1 MQAIQTK
8 IIPYTNHKPMRIK
21 AECFVGKITVHWD
34 YSLDGEANHILA
46 AKALMDKLGWE
57 FDFVSGTLKDGSMV
71 HVLIKG

>member
-8 IIPYTNHKPMRIK
+8 ILPYTDYKPMRIK

-46 AKALMDKLGWE
+46 AKALMDKLEWE

>member
-8 IIPYTNHKPMRIK
+8 IIPYTNYKPMRIK
-21 AECFVGKITVHWD
+21 AECFVGKTTVQWN

>member
-8 IIPYTNHKPMRIK
+8 ILPYTNYKPMRIT
-21 AECFVGKITVHWD
+21 AECFVGKIIVQWN
-34 YSLDGEANHILA
+34 YSLDGEENHILA